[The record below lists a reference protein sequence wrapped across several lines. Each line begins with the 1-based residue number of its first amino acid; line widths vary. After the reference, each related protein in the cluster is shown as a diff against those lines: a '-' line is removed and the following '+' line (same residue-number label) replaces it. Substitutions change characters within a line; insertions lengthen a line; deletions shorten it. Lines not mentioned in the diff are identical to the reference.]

1 MERRL
6 KNRWTH
12 AAVALCAVLA
22 LNACSEL
29 IGVDETANLSIV
41 TTQDDVKFIT
51 LRAPQNAVME
61 ALHTGNVSVAIDG
74 CVRSQE
80 ITSQPTIVWPQGY
93 TLETIVG
100 GHQVRREDGS
110 VLGQLGEAFTFGGGV
125 VEDVTAALGFTEQDQ
140 NVLRLACPGRFWIV
154 GEVPAP

>member
-1 MERRL
+1 MAPRKTMTLGRSAGV
-6 KNRWTH
+6 
-12 AAVALCAVLA
+12 AALMALA
-22 LNACSEL
+22 LTACEDL
-29 IGVDETANLSIV
+29 IGLDETTNLSVVI
-41 TTQDDVKFIT
+41 QDEVRFIT

-61 ALHTGNVSVAIDG
+61 ALHTGVVQVAIDG

-93 TLETIVG
+93 TLEAITG

-110 VLGQLGEAFTFGGGV
+110 VLGQLGSSFTFGGGV

-140 NVLRLACPGRFWIV
+140 AVLRSACPGRYWIV
-154 GEVPAP
+154 GEVPTP